1 MRSRRDEAP
10 QPLSG
15 RDVTELLQSAVTM
28 ARENQRQ
35 DRTATLLAILV
46 AVLAG
51 TPVFLTR
58 HANLGGAYFFGAV
71 AAMAAVGAY
80 LYLRNREDRASRR
93 IYGYFLLAG
102 TGPTLALLLTMGVPA
117 QVLLGSLCRALPPPG
132 PLRPALRPGIPL
144 LRKKAFSM
152 RDFPEKHP
160 ALAEAGDTL
169 LSLPGPFAL
178 AAIALAPGDAPLTQS
193 GTPRRPFG
201 RRGVLSSRLRGRMLS
216 RCTGYRARTTC
227 PAWRSCWR

>member
-1 MRSRRDEAP
+1 MDAAVFGRFLAETRRAQDLTQAELAGRIGVTDKAVSRWERGVGFPDIQTLEPLAAALGLTVPELMRSRREEAP
-10 QPLSG
+10 QPLSD

-46 AVLAG
+46 TVLAG

-93 IYGYFLLAG
+93 IYGCFLLAG
-102 TGPTLALLLTMGVPA
+102 TGLTLALLLTMGVPA
-117 QVLLGSLCRALPPPG
+117 PSLWRPSPWSGSGRSATDPKRNAPASFRTPGRSQCKASRADAQ
-132 PLRPALRPGIPL
+132 PLYWL
-144 LRKKAFSM
+144 
-152 RDFPEKHP
+152 
-160 ALAEAGDTL
+160 
-169 LSLPGPFAL
+169 
-178 AAIALAPGDAPLTQS
+178 
-193 GTPRRPFG
+193 
-201 RRGVLSSRLRGRMLS
+201 
-216 RCTGYRARTTC
+216 
-227 PAWRSCWR
+227 